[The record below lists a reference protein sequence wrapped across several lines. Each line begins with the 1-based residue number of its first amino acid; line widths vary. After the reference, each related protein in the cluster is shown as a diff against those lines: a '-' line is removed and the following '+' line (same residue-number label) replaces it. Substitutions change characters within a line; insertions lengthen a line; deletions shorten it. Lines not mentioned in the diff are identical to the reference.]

1 MIRHHDRD
9 VPPPIPVAAH
19 PRDAFLAAE
28 QRLGRSRAERA
39 DRLGTN
45 RGELAGQEF
54 AAGLHLG
61 GLWCA
66 ILRRPALHDVADID
80 VLALQR
86 NPLAARR
93 ILDHLCEELSGAAH
107 ERDALRVF
115 IRARPFADKHQSR
128 LRVTDPEHNLVTAL
142 AQTAAFALAEVRTDL
157 FQRCKLVPLERSIV
171 NFILLLMNGFF
182 GYVGIMIGVREGER
196 FNPNNIKKLFRG
208 GTDENIKIMDTS
220 VIIDG
225 RVADV
230 CETEFLD
237 GTIVIPQFILHELQH
252 IADSSD
258 SLKRARGRRGLDIL
272 HRIQKMSHMEVRI
285 SEEDFPKIRDVDS
298 KLIALAKKTGAK
310 VITNDFNLNKVAEL
324 QGVKVL
330 NINDLSNAVKPVAL
344 PGESMR
350 VFVLKEG
357 KEPGQGV
364 AYLDDGT
371 MIVVENGRRFI
382 SKNVDV
388 SSRACSRPLPAG

>member
-1 MIRHHDRD
+1 MGLVVIRVIFVFVGTLLGYYVSTQLDEQ
-9 VPPPIPVAAH
+9 VTKLEGMAIGFAVAVAIILTELLF
-19 PRDAFLAAE
+19 RRVALKVIAGGI
-28 QRLGRSRAERA
+28 LG
-39 DRLGTN
+39 
-45 RGELAGQEF
+45 F
-54 AAGLHLG
+54 IIGLTS
-61 GLWCA
+61 A
-66 ILRRPALHDVADID
+66 SIIAT
-80 VLALQR
+80 
-86 NPLAARR
+86 PL
-93 ILDHLCEELSGAAH
+93 
-107 ERDALRVF
+107 
-115 IRARPFADKHQSR
+115 
-128 LRVTDPEHNLVTAL
+128 
-142 AQTAAFALAEVRTDL
+142 
-157 FQRCKLVPLERSIV
+157 KLVPLERSIV
-171 NFILLLMNGFF
+171 NFIVLLLNAFF
-182 GYVGIMIGVREGER
+182 GYLGITIGVREGER
-196 FNPNNIKKLFRG
+196 FNPANIKKLFKG
-208 GTDENIKIMDTS
+208 GVDENLKLLDTS

-225 RVADV
+225 RIADV

-237 GTIVIPQFILHELQH
+237 GTLVIPQFILQELQH

-285 SEEDFPKIRDVDS
+285 TEDDFPKIREVDN
-298 KLIALAKKTGAK
+298 KLIALAKRSGAK

-382 SKNVDV
+382 SKNVEV
-388 SSRACSRPLPAG
+388 AVTSVLQTAAGRMIFTRLKEEAEHEVHHAEK

>member
-1 MIRHHDRD
+1 
-9 VPPPIPVAAH
+9 
-19 PRDAFLAAE
+19 
-28 QRLGRSRAERA
+28 
-39 DRLGTN
+39 
-45 RGELAGQEF
+45 
-54 AAGLHLG
+54 
-61 GLWCA
+61 
-66 ILRRPALHDVADID
+66 
-80 VLALQR
+80 
-86 NPLAARR
+86 
-93 ILDHLCEELSGAAH
+93 
-107 ERDALRVF
+107 
-115 IRARPFADKHQSR
+115 
-128 LRVTDPEHNLVTAL
+128 
-142 AQTAAFALAEVRTDL
+142 
-157 FQRCKLVPLERSIV
+157 VPLERSIV

-182 GYVGIMIGVREGER
+182 GYIGIMIGIREGER
-196 FNPNNIKKLFRG
+196 FNPANIKKLFKSG
-208 GTDENIKIMDTS
+208 GDENIKIMDTS

-225 RVADV
+225 RIADV

-237 GTIVIPQFILHELQH
+237 GTIIIPQFILHELQH

-285 SEEDFPKIRDVDS
+285 VEEDFPKIREVDS
-298 KLIALAKKTGAK
+298 KLIALAKKLGAK

-371 MIVVENGRRFI
+371 MIVVENGRKYI
-382 SKNVDV
+382 NKNVDV
-388 SSRACSRPLPAG
+388 AVTSVLQTAAGRMIFTKLKEEIEHDLQTAER